1 MKPKTFT
8 ELDIAIMA
16 SKVQYCPVSGKLERV
31 PAGTR
36 WDNARVGT
44 DHKGGYI
51 SVVILHSGRSF
62 RLLGHRL
69 AWMLSNGPIPDGM
82 QVDHIN
88 GDRKDNRLENL
99 RLVSHTGNQQNQTRP
114 HVSNVGSGIMGAHLE
129 KRTWKYVARI
139 KDNGKSIHL
148 GTFKTAEAAHAAYVA
163 AKRRLHP
170 TGTL

>member
-1 MKPKTFT
+1 MKPRNFT
-8 ELDIAIMA
+8 ESEIAIMA
-16 SKVQYCPVSGKLERV
+16 AKVQYFPLSGKFERLR
-31 PAGTR
+31 AG
-36 WDNARVGT
+36 ARSGSPVGT
-44 DHKGGYI
+44 PHKGGYV
-51 SVVILHSGRSF
+51 SVGFLHRGVPF

-69 AWMLSNGPIPDGM
+69 AWMLSNGPIPEGM

-88 GDRKDNRLENL
+88 GNRSDNRLENL
-99 RLVSHTGNQQNQTRP
+99 RLVSHAGNQQNQTRP

-148 GTFKTAEAAHAAYVA
+148 GTFKTAEAAHAAYVT

-170 TGTL
+170 TGML